1 MQGKTATHEKK
12 NGQLYFVGFFFF
24 SSFPSNECSYTHTTT
39 SITFFSLKHVFFFR
53 DTLLQDYEDTVQ
65 KQAIL
70 LTRQQVMKEIL
81 FILGTL
87 VSINI
92 SSVTSTN

>member
-1 MQGKTATHEKK
+1 MFLHPYY
-12 NGQLYFVGFFFF
+12 YFD
-24 SSFPSNECSYTHTTT
+24 N
-39 SITFFSLKHVFFFR
+39 FFSLKHVFFFR

-87 VSINI
+87 VSVNI
-92 SSVTSTN
+92 LSVTNTNWLG